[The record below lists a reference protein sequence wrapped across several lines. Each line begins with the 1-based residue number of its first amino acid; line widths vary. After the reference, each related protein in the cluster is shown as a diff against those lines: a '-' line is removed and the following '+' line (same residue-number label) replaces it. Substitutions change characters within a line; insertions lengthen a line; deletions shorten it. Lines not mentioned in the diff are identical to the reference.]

1 MTIHIRKT
9 ISMLFAMLF
18 AVNMQT
24 AFAGAEE
31 MNHGTE
37 VPSLYDFSSPQFGTT
52 LSFDQSIV
60 LAAAQEA
67 KGESAAEPEQCL
79 KFAADPDADLGDV
92 IRAGCKPSLGQMS
105 ALMDNPLG
113 NVAMLF
119 SQYDFYRLKN
129 DANGI
134 EKDQHV
140 YTGIFQFPKKLNDDW
155 NLINRIIW
163 TVPSVP
169 VSQEK
174 VNSLASGGFTG
185 GTPGAPGSGPLIDA
199 IGGRTT
205 GLGDTYYVG
214 LFAPSKGIELDSLEG
229 KILWGAGFDLGFP
242 TASEDI
248 LGSNKW
254 TAGPSALGVYLG
266 PKWKAGGLVTNYFNF
281 GGDGIDRNNQPVPD
295 VSITNLQYFLFYS
308 LDDTSSIGASPNI
321 IIDWEAGRGDKY
333 TLPIGIGYVTT
344 VNFGKVPVR
353 LGLEFHYSVVRPD
366 NVGTDF
372 GIRFYVIPAAPSA
385 LFDWMG

>member
-24 AFAGAEE
+24 AFAGEE
-31 MNHGTE
+31 VMNNSTG

-52 LSFDQSIV
+52 LSFDQSMV

-67 KGESAAEPEQCL
+67 KGESATQPEQCL

-134 EKDQHV
+134 ERDQHV

-155 NLINRIIW
+155 NLINRVIW

-174 VNSLASGGFTG
+174 VNSLASGSFSPGQG
-185 GTPGAPGSGPLIDA
+185 GAPASGSIIDA

-205 GLGDTYYVG
+205 GLGDSYYVG

-266 PKWKAGGLVTNYFNF
+266 PKWKAGGLVTNYFDF

-295 VSITNLQYFLFYS
+295 VSLTNLQYFLFYS

-321 IIDWEAGRGDKY
+321 IIDWEAGSGDKY
-333 TLPIGIGYVTT
+333 TVPIGIGYVTT

-353 LGLEFHYSVVRPD
+353 FGLEFHYSVVRPD